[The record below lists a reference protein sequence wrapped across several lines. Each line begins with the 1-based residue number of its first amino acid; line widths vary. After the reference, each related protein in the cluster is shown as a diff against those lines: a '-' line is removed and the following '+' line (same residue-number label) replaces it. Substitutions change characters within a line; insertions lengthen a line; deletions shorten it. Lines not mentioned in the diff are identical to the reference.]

1 MVPGF
6 VFLSPF
12 YFVLLPSSHF
22 SNPLMKKS
30 QTLRHIWYSLSPG
43 QRAITRRLYYLLP
56 DIFDR
61 LTNRRHKY
69 VPPRGYIFT
78 GSSSGSN
85 DFIAQG
91 MHQLNILKAF
101 ISLKP
106 DDHVL
111 DVGCGIGRTAIALT
125 TYLNSN
131 GKYCGFDAVEKGI
144 KWCNR
149 NITKDFPNFHFSFVP
164 LYNDLYTQSGLDAGK
179 FVFPFPGNSFDKVF
193 LFSVF
198 THMQIHEIENY
209 LKEIKRLLKPGGKS
223 LATVFVYDENNE
235 AFIANRKDFG
245 FPVKMNGYRL
255 MSSKVKSSNI
265 AISEATLSNLIESS
279 GLVKEIFI
287 DGFWKNNGK
296 EAKQSEYQDILVLSK
311 EVV

>member
-1 MVPGF
+1 
-6 VFLSPF
+6 
-12 YFVLLPSSHF
+12 
-22 SNPLMKKS
+22 MKKS

-78 GSSSGSN
+78 GSSSGSK

-91 MHQLNILKAF
+91 IHQLNILKEF

-106 DDHVL
+106 DEHVL
-111 DVGCGIGRTAIALT
+111 DVGCGIGRTAVALT
-125 TYLNSN
+125 NYLGSE
-131 GKYCGFDAVEKGI
+131 GKYDGFDAVEKGI
-144 KWCNR
+144 QWCKR
-149 NITKDFPNFHFSFVP
+149 KITKDFPNFHFSYVP
-164 LYNDLYTQSGLDAGK
+164 LYNDLYNQSGLDAGK
-179 FVFPFPGNSFDKVF
+179 FIFPYPGNSFDKVF

-198 THMQIHEIENY
+198 THLQINEIENY
-209 LKEIKRLLKPGGKS
+209 LKEINRLLKPGGKC

-235 AFIANRKDFG
+235 AFIAKRKNFG

-255 MSSKVKSSNI
+255 MNSRVKSSNI
-265 AISEATLSNLIESS
+265 ALREATLNNLIESS
-279 GLVKEIFI
+279 GLVKEKFL
-287 DGFWKNNGK
+287 DGFWKNHGE
-296 EAKQSEYQDILVLSK
+296 EAKQIEYQDILVLK
-311 EVV
+311 KTDIK